1 MEYLYNI
8 VSQLLTSLIMFCLN
22 GQADNFENILK
33 FMQGPIYLVYS
44 SLVNLLIYLRL

>member
-22 GQADNFENILK
+22 GQANNFENILK
-33 FMQGPIYLVYS
+33 VYAGTYILS
-44 SLVNLLIYLRL
+44 I